1 VVGNFVGDK
10 ARFRPFLMTNL
21 WHDFGGQD
29 TVAFNATPIITSHN
43 VTAIEVGGGVS
54 ASMGKWADVYA
65 KVSFTTDIDG
75 NMQSSVSGRLG
86 FRLVW

>member
-29 TVAFNATPIITSHN
+29 AVAFNATPIITSHN